1 MFERL
6 KRTLVES
13 YVGAIALGH
22 LLAQVIL
29 HFVEIFASPVAVW
42 VSRNY
47 YQSFIPRTTPS
58 AGSSLLD
65 ALPEL
70 ERFLV
75 LLLAWYLLLALA
87 LLQTL
92 QKRNIRTTAESRTTC
107 LNSKN
112 LACMGP
118 S

>member
-13 YVGAIALGH
+13 YVGAIALGY

-29 HFVEIFASPVAVW
+29 HFVEICASPVAVW

-47 YQSFIPRTTPS
+47 YQSIIPRTTPS
-58 AGSSLLD
+58 AGLSFQD

-75 LLLAWYLLLALA
+75 LLLVWYLLLRWLYF
-87 LLQTL
+87 
-92 QKRNIRTTAESRTTC
+92 KPVKETAEP
-107 LNSKN
+107 LPN
-112 LACMGP
+112 P
-118 S
+118 EQPV

>member
-13 YVGAIALGH
+13 YVGAIALGF

-29 HFVEIFASPVAVW
+29 HFVEIFAAPVAVW
-42 VSRNY
+42 ILRNY
-47 YQSFIPRTTPS
+47 YQSIVPRTTPS
-58 AGSSLLD
+58 AGLSFQD

-75 LLLAWYLLLALA
+75 LLLVWYLLLRWLYFKP
-87 LLQTL
+87 LKGTFEPLPNPEQ
-92 QKRNIRTTAESRTTC
+92 
-107 LNSKN
+107 
-112 LACMGP
+112 P
-118 S
+118 V

>member
-13 YVGAIALGH
+13 YVGAIALGY

-29 HFVEIFASPVAVW
+29 HFVEIFASPVAAW
-42 VSRNY
+42 VERNY
-47 YQSFIPRTTPS
+47 YQSIIPRTTPS
-58 AGSSLLD
+58 AGSSFQD

-75 LLLAWYLLLALA
+75 LLLVWYLLLRWLYF
-87 LLQTL
+87 
-92 QKRNIRTTAESRTTC
+92 KPFKKETC
-107 LNSKN
+107 
-112 LACMGP
+112 AP
-118 S
+118 SPNPEQSV

>member
-13 YVGAIALGH
+13 YVGAIALGY

-47 YQSFIPRTTPS
+47 YQSIVPRTTPS
-58 AGSSLLD
+58 AGLSFQD

-75 LLLAWYLLLALA
+75 LLLVWYLLLRWLYF
-87 LLQTL
+87 
-92 QKRNIRTTAESRTTC
+92 KPVKETAEP
-107 LNSKN
+107 LPN
-112 LACMGP
+112 P
-118 S
+118 EQPV

>member
-13 YVGAIALGH
+13 YVGAIALGY

-29 HFVEIFASPVAVW
+29 HFVEIFAYPVAVW

-47 YQSFIPRTTPS
+47 YQSIIQRTTPS
-58 AGSSLLD
+58 AGLSFQD

-70 ERFLV
+70 ERFVV
-75 LLLAWYLLLALA
+75 LLLVWYLLLRWLY
-87 LLQTL
+87 LKPLKKETSVPPPNPEQ
-92 QKRNIRTTAESRTTC
+92 
-107 LNSKN
+107 
-112 LACMGP
+112 P
-118 S
+118 V